1 MRNPTPR
8 SLALVAAIFALSVG
22 AQLAPDRAVAE
33 EATKELLDLSAR
45 RLAGSEEPLS
55 RYRGEVLLIVNTA
68 SECGYTPQYAGLQTL
83 YERYREN
90 KFNVLGFPSNDFG
103 EQEPGDDRQIG
114 AFCKSN
120 YGVEFPMFSK
130 VRVLGADAHPV
141 YAYLTSLPKPI
152 GGPVEWNFQKYLVD
166 RNGNVVARFE
176 SETEPDDPALV
187 AAVELLCSP
196 SRPLRRSPSRTPR
209 HSRGSRGEL
218 AAAVDPT
225 PRERPA
231 PSMGR
236 SFRSSRIALTRGR
249 SAGAREGARRSPGPA
264 RGSPPRIGQSLE
276 RRIYR
281 VFEFCEG
288 FRETEFVVG
297 RGYEPR
303 PAEVGFA

>member
-8 SLALVAAIFALSVG
+8 TLALVAAIFALPV
-22 AQLAPDRAVAE
+22 AAPLAPDGAIAE

-45 RLAGSEEPLS
+45 RLGGSEEPLS
-55 RYRGEVLLIVNTA
+55 HYRGEVLLIVNTA
-68 SECGYTPQYAGLQTL
+68 SECGYTPQYAGLQAL

-152 GGPVEWNFQKYLVD
+152 GGPIEWNFQKYLVD

-176 SETEPDDPALV
+176 SGTEPDDPALV
-187 AAVELLCSP
+187 TALERLLS
-196 SRPLRRSPSRTPR
+196 
-209 HSRGSRGEL
+209 E
-218 AAAVDPT
+218 PT
-225 PRERPA
+225 TATQPESDA
-231 PSMGR
+231 PSQ
-236 SFRSSRIALTRGR
+236 
-249 SAGAREGARRSPGPA
+249 
-264 RGSPPRIGQSLE
+264 PR
-276 RRIYR
+276 
-281 VFEFCEG
+281 
-288 FRETEFVVG
+288 
-297 RGYEPR
+297 
-303 PAEVGFA
+303 

>member
-1 MRNPTPR
+1 MRNSTPR
-8 SLALVAAIFALSVG
+8 SLAFVAAIFALSVG
-22 AQLAPDRAVAE
+22 AQLAPDGAIAE
-33 EATKELLDLSAR
+33 EAAKELLDLSAR

-90 KFNVLGFPSNDFG
+90 KFSVLGFPSNDFG

-141 YAYLTSLPKPI
+141 YAYLTSLPKPV

-176 SETEPDDPALV
+176 SDTEPDDPALV
-187 AAVELLCSP
+187 AAIERLLS
-196 SRPLRRSPSRTPR
+196 
-209 HSRGSRGEL
+209 E
-218 AAAVDPT
+218 PT
-225 PRERPA
+225 SATKSESDA
-231 PSMGR
+231 PS
-236 SFRSSRIALTRGR
+236 
-249 SAGAREGARRSPGPA
+249 
-264 RGSPPRIGQSLE
+264 
-276 RRIYR
+276 
-281 VFEFCEG
+281 
-288 FRETEFVVG
+288 
-297 RGYEPR
+297 
-303 PAEVGFA
+303 

>member
-8 SLALVAAIFALSVG
+8 SLALVAAIFTLSIG
-22 AQLAPDRAVAE
+22 APPGPDRAVAE

-83 YERYREN
+83 YERYRKN

-130 VRVLGADAHPV
+130 IRVLGTNAHPV

-176 SETEPDDPALV
+176 SETEPNDPALV
-187 AAVELLCSP
+187 AAVERLLSEP
-196 SRPLRRSPSRTPR
+196 INATKPEPAS
-209 HSRGSRGEL
+209 
-218 AAAVDPT
+218 AAKPESD
-225 PRERPA
+225 A
-231 PSMGR
+231 PS
-236 SFRSSRIALTRGR
+236 
-249 SAGAREGARRSPGPA
+249 
-264 RGSPPRIGQSLE
+264 
-276 RRIYR
+276 
-281 VFEFCEG
+281 
-288 FRETEFVVG
+288 
-297 RGYEPR
+297 
-303 PAEVGFA
+303 

>member
-1 MRNPTPR
+1 MRNPTSR

-22 AQLAPDRAVAE
+22 VSLGPDRAVAE

-176 SETEPDDPALV
+176 SDIEPDDPTLV
-187 AAVELLCSP
+187 AAVERLLSEP
-196 SRPLRRSPSRTPR
+196 NKATKPEST
-209 HSRGSRGEL
+209 GE
-218 AAAVDPT
+218 AKSESD
-225 PRERPA
+225 A
-231 PSMGR
+231 PS
-236 SFRSSRIALTRGR
+236 
-249 SAGAREGARRSPGPA
+249 
-264 RGSPPRIGQSLE
+264 
-276 RRIYR
+276 
-281 VFEFCEG
+281 
-288 FRETEFVVG
+288 
-297 RGYEPR
+297 
-303 PAEVGFA
+303 